1 MNENEKDDMN
11 TEYPED
17 RPENQQNTNLPDEG
31 SVLSDLRH
39 VLGLGKKKKR
49 SESLEVASYSDD
61 PVSEDSQD
69 NIKSDL
75 PDPVPQGSGESD
87 IVPINESSTEDPS
100 LNVMLVPLDE
110 EAVIHRKPKIKNT
123 IVVLTIV
130 VVLAAAGIYGFPYL
144 TEPVPP
150 SEDVVASYNGRNV
163 TIDELNSFIVLEQA
177 KEREHAYCDVHGNDH
192 SKCTPD
198 EECEA
203 HPIDSLEGYRQMVT
217 RLATE
222 QIIQEWASK
231 QGVTERED
239 VQHGIKDLLD
249 DASVMQ
255 LMEQL
260 HKEEITPES
269 ISSWDVQQY
278 FDNNK
283 SLYEGKSLSEV
294 EDEIRKVLVSQKDED
309 FFTQYIEKLKQT
321 AGLTVNFELLKVKEP
336 GEDEI
341 LKYYNQNSSDYQI
354 AEKAKV
360 LEIRF
365 TGENAKTTAT
375 EAIRKIRSGENFDS
389 VAATYGQDGKANSL
403 SLEKGAGEPA
413 MEAAAWKLQSGDV
426 SDPVDNPDGSASILK
441 LVSTTSAG
449 QKALSEVSAE
459 IRLILLQKNM
469 ESEYTIRKDEALFS
483 VHSRRYTLGD
493 FYTEFKELPSQYQT
507 QYATYE
513 QKQQLVEQLIAKEVL
528 LEETGDSNAGEREKH
543 GYDEMRIQYLA
554 QILHQQ
560 EVDEKLSDPTE
571 EEMQEFYNKNQQNF
585 VSPASAQISLIWID
599 QGSGGE
605 KAEQARKKA
614 DEALSMLNSGTNFAE
629 VAKQYSEDSSAST
642 GGEMSG
648 VLYQEY
654 LPQQLG
660 TEIFNLKSG
669 ETSGVIDYSFGYYI
683 VKMRERTE
691 EKQLTYEESTETIQA
706 HMSEEKHSKLE
717 SEMETLLLEKANL
730 TIYDRTMRKLLKK

>member
-1 MNENEKDDMN
+1 
-11 TEYPED
+11 
-17 RPENQQNTNLPDEG
+17 
-31 SVLSDLRH
+31 
-39 VLGLGKKKKR
+39 
-49 SESLEVASYSDD
+49 
-61 PVSEDSQD
+61 
-69 NIKSDL
+69 
-75 PDPVPQGSGESD
+75 
-87 IVPINESSTEDPS
+87 
-100 LNVMLVPLDE
+100 MLVPLDE

-123 IVVLTIV
+123 IVVLSIV

-163 TIDELNSFIVLEQA
+163 TIEELNSFIVLEQA
-177 KEREHAYCDVHGNDH
+177 KEREHAYCDIHGNDH

-260 HKEEITPES
+260 HEEEITPES

-294 EDEIRKVLVSQKDED
+294 EDEIRKILVSQKDED

-341 LKYYNQNSSDYQI
+341 LAYYNQNVSKYQV

-375 EAIRKIRSGENFDS
+375 EASRKIRSGESFDS
-389 VAATYGQDGKANSL
+389 VAAAYGQNSKANEL
-403 SLEKGAGEPA
+403 SLEKGLG
-413 MEAAAWKLQSGDV
+413 EAATETAVWKMQPGDV
-426 SDPVDNPDGSASILK
+426 SDPIDNADGSASIMK
-441 LVSTTSAG
+441 LVSTTKQRWRAGEARLRRNANSVFGTDSPSAG
-449 QKALSEVSAE
+449 G
-459 IRLILLQKNM
+459 R
-469 ESEYTIRKDEALFS
+469 
-483 VHSRRYTLGD
+483 
-493 FYTEFKELPSQYQT
+493 
-507 QYATYE
+507 
-513 QKQQLVEQLIAKEVL
+513 
-528 LEETGDSNAGEREKH
+528 
-543 GYDEMRIQYLA
+543 
-554 QILHQQ
+554 
-560 EVDEKLSDPTE
+560 
-571 EEMQEFYNKNQQNF
+571 
-585 VSPASAQISLIWID
+585 
-599 QGSGGE
+599 
-605 KAEQARKKA
+605 
-614 DEALSMLNSGTNFAE
+614 
-629 VAKQYSEDSSAST
+629 
-642 GGEMSG
+642 
-648 VLYQEY
+648 
-654 LPQQLG
+654 
-660 TEIFNLKSG
+660 
-669 ETSGVIDYSFGYYI
+669 
-683 VKMRERTE
+683 
-691 EKQLTYEESTETIQA
+691 
-706 HMSEEKHSKLE
+706 
-717 SEMETLLLEKANL
+717 
-730 TIYDRTMRKLLKK
+730 